1 MINIGNSPM
10 GKVKQWFKKMDWRL
24 NTAMGGFYIGFTL
37 GLIWWFTDNWPNL
50 LTAPVYSLWIFLLWA
65 IGGGLVGKLSELK
78 LSKKEKDNLE
88 MLLKK
93 KGLEFEIFNPISQ
106 ENLNNLIE
114 RLFKAL
120 EFFLDIV
127 IPQNPIEYY
136 PEKQV
141 FKIFYD
147 GKLKSKEII
156 LKILIKNFKNEFTIK
171 SII

>member
-1 MINIGNSPM
+1 M
-10 GKVKQWFKKMDWRL
+10 GKVKQWFKKTDWRL
-24 NTAMGGFYIGFTL
+24 KTAKGYFYIGLTL
-37 GLIWWFTDNWPNL
+37 GLIHWITNNWANL
-50 LTAPVYSLWIFLLWA
+50 LTAPVYSLWIFFLYT
-65 IGGGLVGKLSELK
+65 IGWGLVGKLGELK
-78 LSKKEKDNLE
+78 LSKEEKDNLE

-106 ENLNNLIE
+106 ENLNNIIE
-114 RLFKAL
+114 RLYETL
-120 EFFLDIV
+120 EFYLDIAG
-127 IPQNPIEYY
+127 PQNPIEYY

-156 LKILIKNFKNEFTIK
+156 LKILTKKFRNDFTIK

>member
-1 MINIGNSPM
+1 M
-10 GKVKQWFKKMDWRL
+10 GKVKQWFKKTDVRL
-24 NTAMGGFYIGFTL
+24 KTAKGYFYLGFTL
-37 GLIWWFTDNWPNL
+37 GLMHWFANNWPNL
-50 LTAPVYSLWIFLLWA
+50 LTAPVYSLWIFLLYA
-65 IGGGLVGKLSELK
+65 IGFGLVGKLSELK

-106 ENLNNLIE
+106 ENLNNIIE
-114 RLFKAL
+114 RLYETL
-120 EFFLDIV
+120 EFYLDIAC
-127 IPQNPIEYY
+127 PQNPIEYY

-156 LKILIKNFKNEFTIK
+156 LKILTKKFRNDFMIK

>member
-1 MINIGNSPM
+1 M
-10 GKVKQWFKKMDWRL
+10 GKVKQWFKKT
-24 NTAMGGFYIGFTL
+24 NKSAKGYFYVGFTL
-37 GLIWWFTDNWPNL
+37 GLMHWFANNWPNL
-50 LTAPVYSLWIFLLWA
+50 LTAPVYSLWIFLLYA
-65 IGGGLVGKLSELK
+65 IGFGLVGKLSELKLIK

-106 ENLNNLIE
+106 ENLNNIIE
-114 RLFKAL
+114 RLYETL
-120 EFFLDIV
+120 EFYLDIAG
-127 IPQNPIEYY
+127 PQNPIEYY

-156 LKILIKNFKNEFTIK
+156 LKILTKKFRNDFTIK